1 GSSSACARRPPRAP
15 AATVS
20 ESNTAIADALATLD
34 KAEADYRRAAAIL
47 ESEYASARKN
57 LDPELARRC
66 DETLSRARAGLGDAR
81 TMAAQDVNARMRVLD
96 GYAGY
101 LRSLRSVV
109 QQSQEA
115 NP

>member
-1 GSSSACARRPPRAP
+1 
-15 AATVS
+15 
-20 ESNTAIADALATLD
+20 
-34 KAEADYRRAAAIL
+34 
-47 ESEYASARKN
+47 
-57 LDPELARRC
+57 
-66 DETLSRARAGLGDAR
+66 
-81 TMAAQDVNARMRVLD
+81 MAAQDVNARIRVLD